1 MPARQISE
9 GEGEPWGEGSGGGAL
24 GPHYLFARTK
34 YKAFVLG

>member
-1 MPARQISE
+1 MGTE
-9 GEGEPWGEGSGGGAL
+9 EMGGSGGQ